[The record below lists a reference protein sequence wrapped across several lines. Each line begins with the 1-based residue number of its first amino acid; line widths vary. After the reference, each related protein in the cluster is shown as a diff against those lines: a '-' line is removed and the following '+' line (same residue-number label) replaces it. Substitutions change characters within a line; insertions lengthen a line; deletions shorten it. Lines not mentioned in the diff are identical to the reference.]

1 MKDALKI
8 TNVHSPTD
16 EKDNVNKEC
25 CDNNLLSSFNKI
37 DTLSENITKQRK
49 GEFDKVTTK
58 ILQLNKTQLKK
69 N

>member
-16 EKDNVNKEC
+16 EKDNVNEEC

-37 DTLSENITKQRK
+37 DTLSEKY
-49 GEFDKVTTK
+49 
-58 ILQLNKTQLKK
+58 LNKEKVSLIKSRLKYY